1 MDKILNSISGPVAK
15 ALGVIAIIEGRQ
27 GLV

>member
-1 MDKILNSISGPVAK
+1 MNSISGPVAK